1 MTDPR
6 IRATALGFVTVCN
19 QLLGVALG
27 PFVTGLLAD
36 HLGLK
41 QALGLAPL
49 VSLLAFAFLLF
60 GYRQCKREQQSLA
73 QREASTPA

>member
-1 MTDPR
+1 MTDAR
-6 IRATALGFVTVCN
+6 IRATALGFVTVSN

-49 VSLLAFAFLLF
+49 VSLLAFACLIFAH
-60 GYRQCKREQQSLA
+60 RHCERDQQSLA
-73 QREASTPA
+73 QREASSLA